1 MTKKRRKE
9 LARVRRFISRAEK
22 RGYIF
27 SKEFKASISEKTT
40 RSLQYLTPRR
50 LYEQAEYKIDSVTV
64 PGLRGRA
71 IEREKAAVKGDL
83 TRASKKKQVKNI
95 PLPDFNNLV
104 YQNVM
109 DLINSYPSS
118 QAADYLSNLLKSE
131 VAQYGLDRVIA
142 GMNAMDEDFVKR
154 AEEILFDEG
163 DSMRIHDALKSFAD
177 LILTGVRRT
186 KDEAV
191 AFNEV
196 MESL

>member
-27 SKEFKASISEKTT
+27 SKEFKSSISEKTT
-40 RSLQYLTPRR
+40 RSLQYLTPRK
-50 LYEQAEYKIDSVTV
+50 LYEQAEYQLDSVTV

-71 IEREKAAVKGDL
+71 IERERAAVKGAL
-83 TRASKKKQVKNI
+83 TRAARKQGKNI
-95 PLPDFNNLV
+95 PLPDFNDLV

-109 DLINSYPSS
+109 GLINSYPSS

-142 GMNAMDEDFVKR
+142 GMNAMDEDYVKR
-154 AEEILFDEG
+154 AEEILFYEG

-177 LILTGVRRT
+177 LILTGIRRT

>member
-22 RGYIF
+22 RGYTF

-50 LYEQAEYKIDSVTV
+50 LYEQAEYQLGSVTV

-71 IEREKAAVKGDL
+71 IERERAAVKGAL
-83 TRASKKKQVKNI
+83 TRAAKKKAKNI

-109 DLINSYPSS
+109 ELINSYPSS

-154 AEEILFDEG
+154 AEEILFYEG
-163 DSMRIHDALKSFAD
+163 DSLRIHDALKSFAD
-177 LILTGVRRT
+177 LILTGIRRT